1 MKTTVQTNSQAV
13 YQAQYNDKTGVLVIT
28 FQYGPPKNYDGT
40 YRYKDV
46 PPEVFQGFLNAE
58 SKGKY
63 FNDNIRNNFEVIKD

>member
-1 MKTTVQTNSQAV
+1 MKTAVQTASEAI
-13 YQAQYNDKTGVLVIT
+13 YQAQYDDKTRVLVIT

-40 YRYKDV
+40 YKYVDV

-63 FNDNIRNNFEVIKD
+63 FNENIRNNFDVIK